1 MLEKSYDI
9 WNASVTS
16 HHESSA
22 RLDIDVRLCD
32 FLRDL
37 LLFFSQSDAR
47 QTADWPAEDTEN
59 KVEHEERSN
68 DDETDE
74 VDPRPA
80 VTQRVIDL
88 HIHKRHRRCCKL
100 TKKA

>member
-1 MLEKSYDI
+1 MLIYTVENAGKILRYLKRISHKSSRVI
-9 WNASVTS
+9 ST
-16 HHESSA
+16 
-22 RLDIDVRLCD
+22 LRLCD
-32 FLRDL
+32 FLRD
-37 LLFFSQSDAR
+37 R

-100 TKKA
+100 